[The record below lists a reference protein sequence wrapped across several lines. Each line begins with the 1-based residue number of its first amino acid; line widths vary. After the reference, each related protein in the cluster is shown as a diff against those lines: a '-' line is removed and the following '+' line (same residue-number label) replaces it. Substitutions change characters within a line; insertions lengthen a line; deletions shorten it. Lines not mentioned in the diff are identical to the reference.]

1 MDEISNKTLAIL
13 LIGAIV
19 ISLGGTLISLNR
31 LAGIR
36 IPMITGLAIDTAA
49 VGLDISGLA
58 QVNWTT
64 STIQWSTGSVVAGK
78 ATCTL
83 NSYSDPIDTVNCSGF
98 AAQNAGLVLENTGNK
113 NVSLNISFGK
123 NASTFIGDG
132 SVVTAVY
139 QWNVSNLEAD
149 SCGTD
154 TLELDS
160 SWQTASTTHTVVC
173 NSTDGGFR
181 FVDNKDRLKFD
192 VMVVIPSDAA
202 SGGKTDSITV
212 TATELS

>member
-36 IPMITGLAIDTAA
+36 IPMITGLATDTAA
-49 VGLDISGLA
+49 VGLSIGGLA

-64 STIQWSTGSVVAGK
+64 ASINWVTGSVVAGK
-78 ATCTL
+78 TTCRL
-83 NSYSDPIDTVNCSGF
+83 DSYSNPIDTANCSGF
-98 AAQNAGLVLENTGNK
+98 TAQADGLVLENTGNK
-113 NVSLNISFGK
+113 NVSLNISCGK
-123 NASTFIGDG
+123 NASGFIGDG
-132 SVVTAVY
+132 SEVNAVY
-139 QWNVSNLEAD
+139 QWNVSNLEAN
-149 SCGTD
+149 SCGTNS
-154 TLELDS
+154 LELTS
-160 SWQTASTTHTVVC
+160 SWQTASTTHIAVC

-181 FVDNKDRLKFD
+181 FEDNKDTLKFD
-192 VMVVIPSDAA
+192 VMVVIPSDTP
-202 SGGKTDSITV
+202 SGGKSDSITA